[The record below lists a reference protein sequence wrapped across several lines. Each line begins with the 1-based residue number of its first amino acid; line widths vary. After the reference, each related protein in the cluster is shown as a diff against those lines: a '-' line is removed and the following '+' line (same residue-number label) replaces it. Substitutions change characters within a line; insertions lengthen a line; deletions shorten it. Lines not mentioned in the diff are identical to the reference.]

1 MENYIEQDCTFTH
14 EGRQFTSGGAVVSDL
29 FIIAYLGKDG
39 TLTDWHGNKIGTW
52 STLSSWRT
60 PRSFV
65 SDRMYSVECYVNSV
79 RFVGRSAGEG
89 MVVRAKRSPKQ
100 DQLG

>member
-1 MENYIEQDCTFTH
+1 METFVEQDCVFRH
-14 EGRQFTSGGAVVSDL
+14 DGREFSSGGAVVSDHY
-29 FIIAYLGKDG
+29 IVAYLGRAG
-39 TLTDWHGNKIGTW
+39 VLTDWHGNRIGTW
-52 STLSSWRT
+52 TTLSSWRT

-89 MVVRAKRSPKQ
+89 MIVRAKRSPKQ